1 MINRRIIRTKVLQT
15 LFSYNSHSLESLDEA
30 DKNIKYTFDR
40 IYDLYFFCL
49 LFIIELNDFSKQ
61 KIEKGK
67 NKYLPS
73 EEELSPN
80 TKFLKNKIVVQLREN
95 RHLLT
100 YIKDRKYTWSR
111 HPDVLKEIYETF
123 TKTEEY
129 KEYIN
134 SDDNSYAA
142 DKNILL
148 FLIETIMYNS
158 PTLYST
164 LDEESIYW
172 IDNVDTVLLAIVITI
187 ERYSI
192 GDDMNKRLLRK
203 FKNKD
208 DENFAYKLMHL
219 PILKND
225 VYSEVIKNNVI
236 NWDFDRISQIDR
248 IVLTMA
254 VAELI
259 DFPEIPIKVSL
270 NEYIELSKTYGI
282 PKKSSNFVN
291 GLLDKIVTDLKAK
304 KLIEK
309 KGRGLKEK

>member
-1 MINRRIIRTKVLQT
+1 
-15 LFSYNSHSLESLDEA
+15 
-30 DKNIKYTFDR
+30 
-40 IYDLYFFCL
+40 
-49 LFIIELNDFSKQ
+49 
-61 KIEKGK
+61 
-67 NKYLPS
+67 
-73 EEELSPN
+73 
-80 TKFLKNKIVVQLREN
+80 
-95 RHLLT
+95 
-100 YIKDRKYTWSR
+100 
-111 HPDVLKEIYETF
+111 
-123 TKTEEY
+123 
-129 KEYIN
+129 
-134 SDDNSYAA
+134 
-142 DKNILL
+142 
-148 FLIETIMYNS
+148 MYNS